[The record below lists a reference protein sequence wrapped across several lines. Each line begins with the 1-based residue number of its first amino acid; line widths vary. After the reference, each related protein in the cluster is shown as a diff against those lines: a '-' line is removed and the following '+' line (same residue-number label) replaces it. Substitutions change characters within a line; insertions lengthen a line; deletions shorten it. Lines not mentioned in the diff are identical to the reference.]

1 MKKYYCITFL
11 ALIIVILLQGYNISL
26 QYKGYIN
33 NKTEKVN
40 STLKIAIDEEYA
52 YRAHKNK
59 FSQKDG
65 KQRVYYKQMSE
76 EDFLKA
82 KPKKEDV
89 IRFDEINVQDLRDKG
104 IAETEA
110 EAMGLLTKDMLTA
123 KGNPINLKKLSK
135 IFKKNLKEDFSYT
148 LLISDENKKVIKS
161 YGQTKDIESWQ
172 ASKPIAIGLK
182 PIRFVQA
189 RVDITPSSFIIN
201 SIWTLA
207 STILL
212 ALIIVFCVGYQMT
225 AIRYKEDLLRN
236 REISLHGTVHD
247 LKAPLASILL

>member
-135 IFKKNLKEDFSYT
+135 IFKT
-148 LLISDENKKVIKS
+148 
-161 YGQTKDIESWQ
+161 
-172 ASKPIAIGLK
+172 
-182 PIRFVQA
+182 
-189 RVDITPSSFIIN
+189 
-201 SIWTLA
+201 
-207 STILL
+207 
-212 ALIIVFCVGYQMT
+212 
-225 AIRYKEDLLRN
+225 
-236 REISLHGTVHD
+236 
-247 LKAPLASILL
+247 